1 MDCVIGICRSITLGV
16 FGNHLLA
23 RRKGGRTWMFSL
35 VIREA
40 WEELQKKTDE
50 GKQRVYEA
58 RNNSVRGG
66 LSGNHP
72 CSP

>member
-23 RRKGGRTWMFSL
+23 RRKGGAHGCFHWLF
-35 VIREA
+35 VKHGKNC
-40 WEELQKKTDE
+40 KKTDE